1 MNNSKRIPR
10 SQTFK
15 LSDQALSQEVSGE
28 TVLLDLAS
36 EQYFGLDA
44 VGTRIWQLLKEGG
57 VFEVIVQVITDEF
70 EVAQEKVEQDLE
82 ELLLQLADAGLLSFA
97 ATGSD

>member
-1 MNNSKRIPR
+1 MNKSIQIPR

-36 EQYFGLDA
+36 EQYFGLDV
-44 VGTRIWQLLKEGG
+44 VGTRIWQLLKDGEG
-57 VFEVIVQVITDEF
+57 FEVIVQVITDEF
-70 EVAQEKVEQDLE
+70 EVEQAQVEQDLE

-97 ATGSD
+97 VTESG